1 MGPCVPSERGLDV
14 VVKHKDTAVMNKP
27 RLSQTFGFL
36 GMTLLRRWVNKGK
49 KKVGRE
55 LHDHSAPVSPRGQ
68 KV

>member
-1 MGPCVPSERGLDV
+1 
-14 VVKHKDTAVMNKP
+14 MNKP